1 MLISLLT
8 ACSSTRLIYTFV
20 DKFIEDEIAYFLNLN
35 EEEEALLDK
44 ELSKMIA
51 WHRKSMLPRYAAY
64 LNDIADNL
72 EDGRYNTSYITNVLE
87 DGRSLIEETV
97 IGLTPYASKFL
108 IRHQN
113 IEAIEFMKK
122 RMATRQ
128 QERLTELS
136 EAEDNLY
143 EDRLDR
149 LTSNFERFFSD
160 LNDAQV
166 LLLEGY
172 ALATLGDSRIRLN
185 NRTLRQKAFIN
196 FLMTQP
202 TETELTTYLNNLLLR
217 GHIITNPDYKNF
229 SETWLELFKSL
240 LVKMLAISSTAQRET
255 IISKLRAYAED
266 FKTVSE

>member
-113 IEAIEFMKK
+113 IEAI
-122 RMATRQ
+122 
-128 QERLTELS
+128 
-136 EAEDNLY
+136 
-143 EDRLDR
+143 
-149 LTSNFERFFSD
+149 
-160 LNDAQV
+160 
-166 LLLEGY
+166 
-172 ALATLGDSRIRLN
+172 
-185 NRTLRQKAFIN
+185 
-196 FLMTQP
+196 
-202 TETELTTYLNNLLLR
+202 
-217 GHIITNPDYKNF
+217 
-229 SETWLELFKSL
+229 
-240 LVKMLAISSTAQRET
+240 
-255 IISKLRAYAED
+255 
-266 FKTVSE
+266 